1 MTQELSRLG
10 KGFKLTPRYMSSFFR
25 DEMDRM
31 GRLFDEF
38 FGREG
43 AAAPLSQMWG
53 PAIDISETE
62 DKVIVKAE
70 LPGIDPAALDISVS
84 EDILTIKGEKKE
96 EKEEKGEYYSC
107 CERQYGEFSRSVGL
121 PTGVNKDT
129 INAAYHNGVLK
140 IEMQKMPQAKR
151 KKISVKVE

>member
-1 MTQELSRLG
+1 MAQELSRWG
-10 KGFKLTPRYMSSFFR
+10 KGFKMSPRSMSSFFR
-25 DEMDRM
+25 EEMDRM

-43 AAAPLSQMWG
+43 TTSLSKMWG
-53 PAIDISETE
+53 PPLDIAETE
-62 DKVIVKAE
+62 DKVMVKAE
-70 LPGIDPAALDISVS
+70 LPGIDPGALDISIS

-121 PTGVNKDT
+121 PAGVNKDT
-129 INAAYHNGVLK
+129 INASYHNGVLK
-140 IEMQKMPQAKR
+140 IEMQKMPEAKR
-151 KKISVKVE
+151 KKISVKVG